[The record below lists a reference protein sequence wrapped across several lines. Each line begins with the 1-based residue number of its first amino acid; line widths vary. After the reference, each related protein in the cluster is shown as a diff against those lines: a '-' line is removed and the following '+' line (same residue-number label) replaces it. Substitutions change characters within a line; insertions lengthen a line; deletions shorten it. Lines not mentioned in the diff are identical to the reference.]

1 MRLRALTLGE
11 LEALHR
17 TRMGRDFPPEEL
29 KPFAAMQTLYEAGAY
44 HPMGAWEGEDMV
56 GYALL
61 WESPGTG
68 YLLLDYL
75 GVEASR
81 RNAGLGGEILRLL
94 QGSFRDRKGI
104 LVESEAPEGDGRDV
118 LRQRRMG
125 FYRRNGFAF
134 LPYTCVLFGVHY
146 AVALCPP
153 AEAGGEEAVME
164 AHRQVYRAQLAP
176 WAYEKFVE
184 IPRDPQRAAA
194 PLSWPK
200 RRRGRARC
208 CGCRT
213 GEKDG
218 ASGRAG
224 RSSPCS

>member
-11 LEALHR
+11 LETLHR
-17 TRMGRDFPPEEL
+17 TRMGQDFPPEEL

-94 QGSFRDRKGI
+94 QGAFRDRKGI
-104 LVESEAPEGDGRDV
+104 LVESEAPEGDDRDA

-153 AEAGGEEAVME
+153 AEAGGEETVME
-164 AHRQVYRAQLAP
+164 AHREVYRAQLAP

-184 IPRDPQRAAA
+184 IPRDPQRTAA
-194 PLSWPK
+194 PAESWAGQTNLP
-200 RRRGRARC
+200 GL
-208 CGCRT
+208 
-213 GEKDG
+213 GEREKG
-218 ASGRAG
+218 
-224 RSSPCS
+224 

>member
-11 LEALHR
+11 LETLHR
-17 TRMGRDFPPEEL
+17 TRMGQDFPPEEL

-94 QGSFRDRKGI
+94 QGAFRDRKGI
-104 LVESEAPEGDGRDV
+104 LVESEAPEGDGRDA

-134 LPYTCVLFGVHY
+134 LSYTCVLFGVHY

-153 AEAGGEEAVME
+153 AEAGGVEAVME

-184 IPRDPQRAAA
+184 IPRDPQRTAA
-194 PLSWPK
+194 PAESWAGQTNLP
-200 RRRGRARC
+200 GL
-208 CGCRT
+208 
-213 GEKDG
+213 GEREKG
-218 ASGRAG
+218 
-224 RSSPCS
+224 

>member
-11 LEALHR
+11 LETLHR
-17 TRMGRDFPPEEL
+17 TRMGQDFPPEEL

-94 QGSFRDRKGI
+94 QGAFRDRKGI
-104 LVESEAPEGDGRDV
+104 LVESEAPDGDGRDV

-134 LPYTCVLFGVHY
+134 
-146 AVALCPP
+146 
-153 AEAGGEEAVME
+153 
-164 AHRQVYRAQLAP
+164 R
-176 WAYEKFVE
+176 
-184 IPRDPQRAAA
+184 PRREGRRPSWR
-194 PLSWPK
+194 PTGKSPGPSWPPGPM
-200 RRRGRARC
+200 RRSWRSPGTPSAPPPRQSPGRGRPTSPAWGR
-208 CGCRT
+208 GR
-213 GEKDG
+213 KDDG
-218 ASGRAG
+218 A
-224 RSSPCS
+224 C

>member
-11 LEALHR
+11 LETLHR
-17 TRMGRDFPPEEL
+17 TRMGQDFPPEEL

-75 GVEASR
+75 GVEA
-81 RNAGLGGEILRLL
+81 LL
-94 QGSFRDRKGI
+94 QGAFRDRKGI
-104 LVESEAPEGDGRDV
+104 LVESEAPEGDGRDA

-153 AEAGGEEAVME
+153 AEAGGVEAVME

-176 WAYEKFVE
+176 WAYEKFVDPGPMRSSWRSPGTPSAPP
-184 IPRDPQRAAA
+184 PRQSPG
-194 PLSWPK
+194 
-200 RRRGRARC
+200 RGRPTSPAWGR
-208 CGCRT
+208 GR
-213 GEKDG
+213 KDDG
-218 ASGRAG
+218 A
-224 RSSPCS
+224 C

>member
-17 TRMGRDFPPEEL
+17 TRMGQDFPPEEL

-94 QGSFRDRKGI
+94 QGAFRDRKGI
-104 LVESEAPEGDGRDV
+104 LVESEAPEGDDRDA

-153 AEAGGEEAVME
+153 GRGGRGGGRHGGPPASLPGPAGSLG
-164 AHRQVYRAQLAP
+164 L
-176 WAYEKFVE
+176 
-184 IPRDPQRAAA
+184 
-194 PLSWPK
+194 
-200 RRRGRARC
+200 
-208 CGCRT
+208 
-213 GEKDG
+213 
-218 ASGRAG
+218 
-224 RSSPCS
+224 

>member
-11 LEALHR
+11 LETLHR
-17 TRMGRDFPPEEL
+17 TRMGQDFPPEEL

-94 QGSFRDRKGI
+94 QGAFRDRKGI
-104 LVESEAPEGDGRDV
+104 LVESEAPEGGPEDA
-118 LRQRRMG
+118 LRRRRLG
-125 FYRRNGFAF
+125 FYQRNGFRP
-134 LPYTCVLFGVHY
+134 LSYDCLLFGVHY
-146 AVALCPP
+146 RTFLLSPNGKGT
-153 AEAGGEEAVME
+153 EAAAME
-164 AHRQVYRAQLAP
+164 AHRGVYRSQLAP

-184 IPRDPQRAAA
+184 IPRDPTRPAA
-194 PLSWPK
+194 PAASWADQTNLPGLGE
-200 RRRGRARC
+200 GR
-208 CGCRT
+208 
-213 GEKDG
+213 KDDG
-218 ASGRAG
+218 V
-224 RSSPCS
+224 C